1 MVVLLEDVVE
11 VPDLDAA
18 VQGGG
23 DHQVVPPR
31 HQGHHVQDTLEVGRD
46 HLHQS
51 EESIGVLD
59 QSEVTLH
66 RASVSTVQMYNSF
79 LECKIKIKI
88 VECQRVKKALLHSKL
103 KHWNFSF

>member
-23 DHQVVPPR
+23 EHQVVPPR

-46 HLHQS
+46 NLHQS
-51 EESIGVLD
+51 EESMGILDQSETSIGILD

-79 LECKIKIKI
+79 LECKIKI
-88 VECQRVKKALLHSKL
+88 
-103 KHWNFSF
+103 